1 MTSNLY
7 KRLRNIIPEPRL
19 LAGTVISTG
28 EGTARIQLPDGSIV
42 QARGEAVIEQNVY
55 LRDGVIEGVAP
66 ALPFVDI
73 AV

>member
-19 LAGTVISTG
+19 LVGAVISTG

-42 QARGEAVIEQNVY
+42 QARGDAVIGQNVY
-55 LRDGVIEGVAP
+55 LRDGVIEGEAP
-66 ALPFVDI
+66 ALPVVAI
-73 AV
+73 EI

>member
-19 LAGTVISTG
+19 LVGAVISTS

-42 QARGEAVIEQNVY
+42 QARGEAAIGQNVY
-55 LRDGVIEGVAP
+55 LRDGVIEGEAP
-66 ALPFVDI
+66 ALP
-73 AV
+73 AVQITV